1 MERNVTRESVL
12 ALILEKEKIEA
23 EINQMKSVLDGN
35 NVGMTEALVDDGG
48 YPRQDLDVYQ
58 VRHARHKIICLTND
72 HKNIMLKIEQDLHML
87 HGQQREGV
95 GLPAVPTTTA
105 VQHTD
110 PIAKVNFVVSQSP
123 ADEAGLHVDDL
134 IVEFGSVNAS
144 NFRTLQ
150 DIGTVVNHSQGNSVS
165 IKVKRHDKMLRL
177 SLTPHAWSGRGL
189 LGCNIIPVETVER

>member
-1 MERNVTRESVL
+1 
-12 ALILEKEKIEA
+12 
-23 EINQMKSVLDGN
+23 
-35 NVGMTEALVDDGG
+35 
-48 YPRQDLDVYQ
+48 
-58 VRHARHKIICLTND
+58 
-72 HKNIMLKIEQDLHML
+72 
-87 HGQQREGV
+87 
-95 GLPAVPTTTA
+95 
-105 VQHTD
+105 
-110 PIAKVNFVVSQSP
+110 
-123 ADEAGLHVDDL
+123 VDDL